1 MKKHPLEKP
10 PIIQDQFENK
20 TSALDRETDR
30 GLPRN
35 RKQIIS
41 IKSPTCNT
49 RKNEDEIANN
59 TEQLLEKSDEAIKSD
74 PSSNHQHFLQGI
86 FFFFRNEIFCS
97 PSPRE
102 GRICIYVVGSEKR
115 KRGIRKPCAY
125 WDRLV
130 S

>member
-86 FFFFRNEIFCS
+86 FSFSETKFFVH
-97 PSPRE
+97 PHQ
-102 GRICIYVVGSEKR
+102 EKEDF
-115 KRGIRKPCAY
+115 AY
-125 WDRLV
+125 TW
-130 S
+130 

>member
-59 TEQLLEKSDEAIKSD
+59 TEQLLEKSDEAIKSAR
-74 PSSNHQHFLQGI
+74 HQI
-86 FFFFRNEIFCS
+86 TSIFCKEFFS
-97 PSPRE
+97 F
-102 GRICIYVVGSEKR
+102 SETKFFVHPHQE
-115 KRGIRKPCAY
+115 KEDFAY
-125 WDRLV
+125 TW
-130 S
+130 